1 MSPKKKNSNNSFGSE
16 SYSENSSQ
24 NNELNQITFP
34 NYISI
39 NENDNIISNNINESI
54 LGVENL
60 INYSIYNSSYLN
72 SFNSQTIKEIES
84 PTHIGTKEK
93 NNKEETT
100 VNNKTLFIVNKY
112 GRKKKT
118 DNIKGEHNKYSD
130 DILRRKV
137 KCIILK
143 SIMNFI
149 NEKIKEIYNGNIGHN
164 IYKKELL
171 TIKGDQNSNATIE
184 YNQKFLYKTL
194 GDIFSEK
201 ISSKYTNYS
210 PNHNKILI
218 KNLKNEEDDNK
229 RLYFNNFFNLT
240 FLQCLNHYI
249 GIESIVELNGLAIFN
264 ENKNT
269 LDEDE
274 RYIEFFSQYI
284 RTYEGNIM
292 KKKQRKKR
300 KMQKSER

>member
-1 MSPKKKNSNNSFGSE
+1 M
-16 SYSENSSQ
+16 
-24 NNELNQITFP
+24 
-34 NYISI
+34 
-39 NENDNIISNNINESI
+39 
-54 LGVENL
+54 
-60 INYSIYNSSYLN
+60 
-72 SFNSQTIKEIES
+72 
-84 PTHIGTKEK
+84 
-93 NNKEETT
+93 
-100 VNNKTLFIVNKY
+100 
-112 GRKKKT
+112 
-118 DNIKGEHNKYSD
+118 
-130 DILRRKV
+130 